1 MQFGVIVNI
10 KSCKE
15 TMEMKQRMPHGR
27 VVRLGVSLFLF
38 VLVAGC
44 AASSVETPRRSSQ
57 SKPYEVFGQ
66 WYEPLAHSSG
76 FVQCGRASWYG
87 GKFHGR
93 KTASGEVY
101 NQYGMT
107 AAHKTLPLGT
117 WVKVVNEENGRRVV
131 VKVNDRGPFISGR
144 IIDLSYTAAKELDM
158 LDAGTARV
166 TVIAL
171 DGPAGKTP
179 AAAAGPA
186 CTDPVFRF
194 QVGAFREAENA
205 ERLKKNLERI
215 YKNVHIQVYP
225 EGATTFYRVRLG
237 RYTSREAI
245 EQDRPHLMAAGFD
258 SVAIVAECPDRSA
271 DQQDEQ

>member
-1 MQFGVIVNI
+1 MQFGSNVNI
-10 KSCKE
+10 KNFTE
-15 TMEMKQRMPHGR
+15 TMKKRMPGSR
-27 VVRLGVSLFLF
+27 GVRAAMMVSLLLLITACT
-38 VLVAGC
+38 V
-44 AASSVETPRRSSQ
+44 SSVRTPPRPAPPKAYQ
-57 SKPYEVFGQ
+57 VFGQ

-101 NQYGMT
+101 DQYGMT

-117 WVKVVNEENGRRVV
+117 WVKVINEENGRRVV
-131 VKVNDRGPFISGR
+131 VKVNDRGPFVSGR

-171 DGPAGKTP
+171 DGPAGRAP
-179 AAAAGPA
+179 AVAAGPA
-186 CTDPVFRF
+186 CADPIFRF
-194 QVGAFREAENA
+194 QVGAFREPENA
-205 ERLKKNLERI
+205 ERLKKNLEHI
-215 YKNVHIQVYP
+215 YKNVHIQVFP
-225 EGATTFYRVRLG
+225 EGTTTFYRVRLG

-245 EQDRPHLMAAGFD
+245 EQDRAHLMAAGFD
-258 SVAIVAECPDRSA
+258 SVAIVAECPNRSV
-271 DQQDEQ
+271 DKQDGK